1 MQGSMKTDSRLRRA
15 QSSQRLRGIIFSVVA
30 AVSILT
36 AFWGLASRAVGNH
49 EAYVAVTAREMV
61 NSGNWVMPFFN
72 GEPRLQKTPLSYWL
86 TAAAAKAAG
95 SVNSFVVRLPSA
107 VLAVLSA
114 VAIFYFV
121 SDQLGMRIAALSS
134 LIWSTSLCYIR
145 YSHTGRPEMA
155 LTAFVAIAMLSFYSA
170 VKAQSRQKQVFYILV
185 FWLSFSFAMLAK
197 GPAPLPLIFPAL
209 FFYFTVFRRWRL
221 IGKLLPIAGVILFL
235 LIFLP
240 WPIAVLMKFPQ
251 AAGIW
256 KNEFLGRAAGEYAA
270 GSKPFYYY
278 FGTMFVHSLPFS
290 AFIPLAIIAPFYQI
304 WEKKREAMFYMWFW
318 FIAGVL
324 VMSVCG
330 GKRQHYILPLMPAMA
345 VLTGIILD
353 DMIFEQKSYSKKFA
367 VFFLAGHLFAIF
379 AGGTGMIIWAV
390 KKGILLQWQILTAG
404 FIVLA
409 VLFVMVVMFWLGK
422 RYFATICLFSSLCLV
437 VIAWPFVEETKE
449 DENYII
455 KDFAQQVSKWAKDKP
470 IFAYCDV
477 DASFIYYFGRDVPV
491 LYDIDKTY
499 ESCSDGQGVVAA
511 DERFE
516 PLKNDARFR
525 LLILGLDERQGLFV
539 REQISK

>member
-1 MQGSMKTDSRLRRA
+1 MQNGAKTDSR
-15 QSSQRLRGIIFSVVA
+15 RLRGIIFPVVA

-36 AFWGLASRAVGNH
+36 AFWAITDNPLGNH
-49 EAYVAVTAREMV
+49 EAYVAVTARQMV
-61 NSGNWVMPFFN
+61 NSGNWVVPFFD

-86 TAAAAKAAG
+86 VAAAAKATG
-95 SVNSFVVRLPSA
+95 GVNNFVARLPSA

-155 LTAFVAIAMLSFYSA
+155 LTAFVTIAMLSFYSA
-170 VKAQSRQKQVFYILV
+170 VKAQSRKKQVFYMLI
-185 FWLSFSFAMLAK
+185 FWLSFSLAMLAK

-209 FFYFTVFRRWRL
+209 FFYFAVFRRWRL
-221 IGKLLPIAGVILFL
+221 IGRLLPIAGMILFL

-240 WPIAVLMKFPQ
+240 WPITVLIKFPQ

-256 KNEFLGRAAGEYAA
+256 KDEFLGRAAGEYAA
-270 GSKPFYYY
+270 GLKPFYYY
-278 FGTMFVHSLPFS
+278 FEIMFVYSLPFS
-290 AFIPLAIIAPFYQI
+290 AFIPLAIAAPFYQI
-304 WEKKREAMFYMWFW
+304 WEKKREVMFYMWFW
-318 FIAGVL
+318 FVAGVL

-353 DMIFEQKSYSKKFA
+353 DMIFVQKSYSKKFA
-367 VFFLAGHLFAIF
+367 VSFLAGHLFAIF
-379 AGGTGMIIWAV
+379 AGGTGAIIWAL
-390 KKGILLQWQILTAG
+390 KKGILPQWQIVTAG
-404 FIVLA
+404 FVVLA
-409 VLFVMVVMFWLGK
+409 VLFAGAILFWLKK
-422 RYFATICLFSSLCLV
+422 RYFATVCLFSSLCLV
-437 VIAWPFVEETKE
+437 ILAWPFVEETKE

-455 KDFAQQVSKWAKDKP
+455 KDFAQQVSRWAKDKP

-477 DASFIYYFGRDVPV
+477 DASFIYYFGRDVPM
-491 LYDIDKTY
+491 LYDIDRVY
-499 ESCSDGQGVVAA
+499 ESCSDGQGVIAV

-516 PLKNDARFR
+516 PLKNDTRFR
-525 LLILGLDERQGLFV
+525 LLILGLDKKQGLFV
-539 REQISK
+539 REQMGK